1 MTTATT
7 LRDADLAHA
16 FHPQTNLAAHANASP
31 FVIARGDG
39 IWLEDDKGARYLD
52 AMAGLWCA
60 GLGYSETRL
69 AEAARR
75 QLDALPYGHS
85 FAGRAHEPGIR
96 LAEELAAI
104 LPDGL
109 SRIFF
114 ASSGSEANDTAV
126 KLAWY
131 HWVARGEETRTTIL
145 ARRRAYHGVTIAS
158 ASLTGLPMMHG
169 GFHLPRPFVH
179 HLTAPHHV
187 QQALEGETEA
197 QFTAR
202 LAAELEETIEQLGA
216 ETIAAFI
223 AEPVIGAGGV
233 ILPPE
238 GYFAAIQ
245 PILRHHGILLIVDE
259 VITGFGRLGCLW
271 GSQHY
276 GIRPDIL
283 TCAKMLTSGYQP
295 LSAVCVSDEVYD
307 PIAAESGRRGG
318 FGHGFTYS
326 GHPVACAVAR
336 EVLAIYAERDILGHV
351 ATVAPQF
358 QRRLAQLGQNPRV
371 RQARGLGLIGGLEM
385 REGPDAARLEAAA
398 RAQGLLVRAVG
409 GDTVAL
415 CPPLIVQESEIGLLF
430 DRLACALAALEG

>member
-1 MTTATT
+1 MIMATS
-7 LRDADLAHA
+7 LREADLRHA
-16 FHPQTNLAAHANASP
+16 FHPQTNLAAHARAGP
-31 FVIARGDG
+31 FVIVGG
-39 IWLEDDKGARYLD
+39 EGVWLEDDAGVRHLD
-52 AMAGLWCA
+52 AMAGLWCV
-60 GLGYSETRL
+60 GLGYREPRL
-69 AEAARR
+69 VEAARR
-75 QLDALPYGHS
+75 QLAALPYAHS
-85 FAGRAHEPGIR
+85 FAGRAHEPAIR
-96 LAEELAAI
+96 LAEELAAV
-104 LPDGL
+104 LPEGL
-109 SRIFF
+109 GRIFF

-131 HWVARGEETRTTIL
+131 HHAARGEGTRTTIL

-158 ASLTGLPMMHG
+158 GSLTGLPMMHG

-202 LAAELEETIEQLGA
+202 LAAELDATIERLGA
-216 ETIAAFI
+216 STIAAFI

-245 PILRHHGILLIVDE
+245 PILRRHGILLIADE
-259 VITGFGRLGCLW
+259 VITGFGRLGRMW
-271 GSQHY
+271 GCEAEDIQ
-276 GIRPDIL
+276 PDIL

-295 LSAVCVSDEVYD
+295 LSAVCVSDRVYE
-307 PIAAESGRRGG
+307 PIAAEAGRRGG

-351 ATVAPQF
+351 AAVAPHF

-385 REGPDAARLEAAA
+385 REGQDAARLEAAA

-415 CPPLIVQESEIGLLF
+415 CPPLIIEAAEIDLIF
-430 DRLACALAALEG
+430 DRLARALAALEE